1 MNSSILDQDPKWM
14 RTASDEKLR
23 EFLHGYLDN
32 MEDGPRYRELK
43 KAFDAECNR
52 RSGAYYASLNN
63 GEWI

>member
-1 MNSSILDQDPKWM
+1 M
-14 RTASDEKLR
+14 RTASEEKLR